1 MTGYAIGPAASAR
14 RLGGLPSIGV
24 MSLSLGLCALVY
36 LPIAIAQWPTAVP
49 SPTVPASVAVLA
61 LVCTACGFIRAR

>member
-1 MTGYAIGPAASAR
+1 MRSGRRSSPAASA
-14 RLGGLPSIGV
+14 GCPSVGV

-49 SPTVPASVAVLA
+49 SPNVLASIAVLA
-61 LVCTACGFIRAR
+61 VVCTAGGVPHLRAR